1 MFNLKNTILIN
12 CSSIPIATDFRIW
25 LKFQDL
31 IQNLKENEES
41 FYKLLNFFIEIGLN
55 LQVDQFEDA
64 LKEVVSFFS
73 GEKQNKDNLE
83 YRSEK
88 VFDFHKDEKYIYSA
102 FLQEY
107 GIDLYEIEYLHWH
120 KFKSLL
126 QSLSENCQLTKIIQY
141 RSVDTSKMDKENK
154 KFYKKMKQIY
164 ALDIQ
169 EEKLTTEQYHN
180 NIREK
185 LKNRFEDIQK
195 IKGGEIVN
203 E

>member
-12 CSSIPIATDFRIW
+12 GSSIPIATDFRIW

-64 LKEVVSFFS
+64 LNEVVSFFS

-185 LKNRFEDIQK
+185 LKKRFEDIQK